1 MFSIELWKTS
11 QSLDLERPLCSSRD
25 LVHQEIHDVP
35 YQRNSTKR
43 CVAHFYVAAWNP
55 PILIVLDTS

>member
-25 LVHQEIHDVP
+25 LVHRENHDVP
-35 YQRNSTKR
+35 YQRDSTKR

-55 PILIVLDTS
+55 RS